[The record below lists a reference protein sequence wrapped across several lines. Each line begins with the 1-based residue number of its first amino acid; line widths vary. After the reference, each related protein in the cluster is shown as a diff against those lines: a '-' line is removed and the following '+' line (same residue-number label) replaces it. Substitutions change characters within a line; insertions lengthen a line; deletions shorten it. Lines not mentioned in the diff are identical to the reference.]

1 MTAENTTPSKRRGV
15 FLLVLALVTSLL
27 FFWVIKDFVITLF
40 LAAIFAGLLHPA
52 YRRVLSWTKGR
63 QSLASAITVV
73 LSLLVVVIP
82 ALLFTGI
89 VVRQAADISDSAKQ
103 WLSTQQV
110 SPEALQGKLAANS
123 HLKALLPYQDE
134 LIEKGHELAAKAGT
148 WMAEALASGAQ
159 GTGTFLLLLF
169 VMLYATFY
177 FLTDGRAILDSAL
190 CYTPLSDDDRVRLR
204 HTVLSV
210 SRATLKGKLIIGIVQ
225 GGMAGLSFWVAGIH
239 GVLFWSVLMSVLSVI
254 PSFGTAIVWVPT
266 VIFLAVTGETGAAIG
281 VGLWC
286 AVVVG
291 TIDNVLTPMLIG
303 KDTDMPDL
311 MVLLATLGGLAV
323 FGFSGILMG
332 LIIAAVFLAVWQ
344 IWGGAV
350 DEVRGTAPV
359 PPGGE

>member
-1 MTAENTTPSKRRGV
+1 MTTENVAPSKRRGV
-15 FLLVLALVTSLL
+15 FLLVLALVTSIL

-40 LAAIFAGLLHPA
+40 FAAIFAGLLHPV
-52 YRRVLSWTKGR
+52 YRRFLQWTGGK
-63 QSLASAITVV
+63 QSLSSAVTVV

-82 ALLFTGI
+82 ALLFFGI
-89 VVRQAADISDSAKQ
+89 VVSQAAEVSGSAKQ
-103 WLSTQQV
+103 WLASQKV
-110 SPEALQGKLAANS
+110 SPDAFQGKLATNQ
-123 HLKALLPYQDE
+123 HLKFLLPYQDKI
-134 LIEKGHELAAKAGT
+134 IEKGHELAAKAGA

-190 CYTPLSDDDRVRLR
+190 RYTPLSDNDRLRLR

-225 GGMAGLSFWVAGIH
+225 GTLAGLSFWVAGIQ
-239 GVLFWSVLMSVLSVI
+239 GVLFWAVLMSLLSVI
-254 PSFGTAIVWVPT
+254 PSVGTAIVWVPA
-266 VIFLAVTGETGAAIG
+266 VIFLAVTGKTGAAIG

-286 AVVVG
+286 GLVVG

-311 MVLLATLGGLAV
+311 MVLLATLGGLAA

-332 LIIAAVFLAVWQ
+332 PIIAAVFLAVWQ

-350 DEVRGTAPV
+350 DEVRGVASPLPTD
-359 PPGGE
+359 E